1 MENIE
6 IKQFNR
12 YGLNSS
18 LIGLS
23 SINDNIRFMLQGDH
37 NWVNSVLISKSTAA
51 EMIAFLKHLLDD
63 NIEGKKFHLNESEYI
78 VIKSSMND
86 IQMIVSCC
94 GSNVT
99 GFLTNQHA
107 KTLIK
112 AMEKMI

>member
-18 LIGLS
+18 IIGLS
-23 SINDNIRFMLQGDH
+23 KSDNNIRFMLQGDY
-37 NWVNSVLISKSTAA
+37 NWINSVMISKSIAKD
-51 EMIAFLKHLLDD
+51 MIDFLNVLLDGS
-63 NIEGKKFHLNESEYI
+63 IEGKRFTINESEHI
-78 VIKSSMND
+78 IIKKSMKD

-94 GSNVT
+94 GSNVI

-107 KTLIK
+107 KTLIN